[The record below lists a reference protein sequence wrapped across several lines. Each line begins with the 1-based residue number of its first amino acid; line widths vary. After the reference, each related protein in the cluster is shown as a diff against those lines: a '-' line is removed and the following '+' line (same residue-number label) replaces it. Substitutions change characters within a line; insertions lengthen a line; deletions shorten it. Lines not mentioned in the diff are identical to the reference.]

1 VWSQLRTATTLRLLG
16 YLAALVVFTGIGL
29 FAVGTVGDAARGNG
43 PLGAAVIRV
52 DAPLLPTVPAT
63 PPPGVTEVREDL
75 VHDFGTFTVACH
87 GAYAVGVSASPAPG
101 WQAVRFEPG
110 PDDDVEVV
118 FASDT
123 ELVELEAFCNRGRP
137 EVAELD
143 RSRVTGRTAT
153 STTGSSD

>member
-1 VWSQLRTATTLRLLG
+1 MLRLFG
-16 YLAALVVFTGIGL
+16 WAAALVLFTGIGL
-29 FAVGTVGDAARGNG
+29 VAVGSVGDAARGSG

-52 DAPLLPTVPAT
+52 DAPVPPTVPAT
-63 PPPGVTEVREDL
+63 PPPGLAEVRDEL
-75 VHDFGTFTVACH
+75 VHDFGTFTVGCH
-87 GAYAVGVSASPAPG
+87 GPYAVGIGAKAAPG

-153 STTGSSD
+153 PTVDRSDS